1 MSCILATTIIAAN
14 SDLLAMTTLV
24 VADNRRL
31 LAMTNKVVTNSDLFT
46 VTLCVI
52 TTNMWTK

>member
-24 VADNRRL
+24 VADNRHL

-52 TTNMWTK
+52 TTNM